1 MPRHRDACDREHYHD
16 GHLAYIARN
25 QSKQSGAVVF
35 EFAVRRS
42 RPSSPSTEQAAFF
55 WMVFDTGHHHS
66 SLTLER
72 VLDLDFAEAVAVLVD
87 ASAEAAGLLAVF
99 GAFAAAFT
107 SAFLRSSR

>member
-1 MPRHRDACDREHYHD
+1 MPRHRLARDCEHDHD
-16 GHLAYIARN
+16 GHLAYISRN
-25 QSKQSGAVVF
+25 QGKQSGAVVF

-55 WMVFDTGHHHS
+55 WRIFDTGHHHS

-72 VLDLDFAEAVAVLVD
+72 VLDLGFAEALAVLVD
-87 ASAEAAGLLAVF
+87 ASAEAAGRLAAF
-99 GAFAAAFT
+99 GAFVATFA